1 MQVAA
6 PDGGM
11 MAEAAGQEGQ
21 FEAMVHPHL
30 DYLYAMAVRL
40 CGNRAAAEDL
50 VQDALLRAFRGFA
63 RLRNREHPRLWLT
76 KGLTTTFHHRLPRG
90 GGAGA
95 APGGGG
101 GGGVR

>member
-11 MAEAAGQEGQ
+11 MAEAAVQEGQ

-63 RLRNREHPRLWLT
+63 RLRNREHPRLWL
-76 KGLTTTFHHRLPRG
+76 GQVLTSRFYHPPRPRG
-90 GGAGA
+90 RRGA
-95 APGGGG
+95 AEGGGE
-101 GGGVR
+101 